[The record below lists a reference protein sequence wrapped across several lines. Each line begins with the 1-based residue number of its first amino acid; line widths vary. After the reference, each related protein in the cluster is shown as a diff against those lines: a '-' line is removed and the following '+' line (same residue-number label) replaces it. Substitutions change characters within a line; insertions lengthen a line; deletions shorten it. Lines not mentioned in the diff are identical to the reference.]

1 MTAARGTDVALCN
14 PAIHTHR
21 TNMKNWVKSLLGAA
35 TLVGALVSPAQ
46 AELVLDLTTGGLA
59 TSCGGC
65 SGGRTFGWSFS
76 VRNAIEIDGLGMWD
90 AGSNGLGQASVQ
102 VGLWSAAGVLLAS
115 TSITNA
121 STQVASANL
130 AGEWL
135 FESISTL
142 ILGPGDYRIGAVFLP
157 STPLAQTNSPFTTIA
172 DVTLTGGV
180 QSNGNGLL
188 DPTQSFSVPIFGPT
202 MHVADATAVP
212 EPASLA
218 LVGAALLG
226 IGASR
231 RRRRS

>member
-1 MTAARGTDVALCN
+1 
-14 PAIHTHR
+14 
-21 TNMKNWVKSLLGAA
+21 MKNWFKSLLGAA
-35 TLVGALVSPAQ
+35 TLVGALVSPVQ
-46 AELVLDLTTGGLA
+46 AELVLDLTPGGAA
-59 TSCGGC
+59 TPCGSC
-65 SGGRTFGWSFS
+65 SGGRTFGWAFS

-115 TSITNA
+115 AFITDA

-157 STPLAQTNSPFTTIA
+157 STPLAQIDSPFTTIA

-180 QSNGNGLL
+180 MNSGTGLL
-188 DPTQSFSVPIFGPT
+188 NPTESFSTPIFGPT
-202 MHVADATAVP
+202 MHVADTTTVP

-226 IGASR
+226 LGAAR
-231 RRRRS
+231 RRRRG